1 MESRPPNVQQNGTGP
16 ATKEVRDRA
25 LASAFRENDFV
36 WLVQERYD
44 PQFDAWNVDFVYQS
58 MMGRW
63 MRKRYRYDGPSGVV
77 YFLGERPVSEEELTS
92 LRRTA
97 KVFPVAELRRQSNQ

>member
-1 MESRPPNVQQNGTGP
+1 
-16 ATKEVRDRA
+16 
-25 LASAFRENDFV
+25 
-36 WLVQERYD
+36 
-44 PQFDAWNVDFVYQS
+44 
-58 MMGRW
+58 